1 MIHTSL
7 CPREKARRHVQRF
20 NKQQLRPAQRG
31 RRRRRGSLS
40 SAMAC
45 DAVKTKVEVEETVV
59 DEPVSPTG
67 QYFNSSVLSIG
78 ILAIFESD
86 VAIDDSPTMSTL
98 ESLFLPIHPRF
109 SSVMVKDDHGVRR
122 WKRVTLKLEDHVT
135 VPVFPAGLETYDDY
149 MRGYIS
155 NIAVEEFA
163 QSRPLWDLHILK
175 YPTKSAAGTMVFRI
189 HHALGDGFSLMSALF
204 TCFRRADDASLPLT
218 FPSSRATKPVNGSG
232 AWWRAWRN
240 VPRGLSVCMNTVRDL
255 GWSLLKTN
263 YLADDRTPV
272 RSEEAGVEFR
282 PMEISTVTL
291 SLDEVRHVKA
301 KLGGVSIATVNDVIS
316 GTIFYGTQLYLQAKA
331 PGSKEARVTA
341 LVLLNAR
348 MIASYQ
354 SSQEMTR
361 PDATNPWG
369 NNFGFLHVPIPVSGD
384 PDASDPVSF
393 VLKARQIIKA
403 KRSSLAVHLNG
414 RLLETIRKLRGAETA
429 ARYIHSTLRN
439 TSMTIS
445 NLAGPMEQMIIA
457 GHPVGS
463 FYFMTVGSP
472 QSLTVSVV
480 SYMGKLKVAM
490 GTEKGFIDAGLLVSC
505 MEKSFRR
512 ISEAAAAKRADH
524 ITLN

>member
-1 MIHTSL
+1 M
-7 CPREKARRHVQRF
+7 
-20 NKQQLRPAQRG
+20 QQLKPTQWG
-31 RRRRRGSLS
+31 RGSLL

-59 DEPVSPTG
+59 DDPVSPTG

-98 ESLFLPIHPRF
+98 ENLFLPVHPRF

-122 WKRVTLKLEDHVT
+122 WKRVALKLEDHVN

-149 MRGYIS
+149 IRGYIS
-155 NIAVEEFA
+155 DIAVAEFS

-204 TCFRRADDASLPLT
+204 SCFRRADDPSLPLT
-218 FPSSRATKPVNGSG
+218 FPSSRATKPVQGSG

-240 VPRGLSVCMNTVRDL
+240 VPRALSVCMNTVRDF

-263 YLADDRTPV
+263 YLADNWTPV
-272 RSEEAGVEFR
+272 RSKEAGVEFR

-301 KLGGVSIATVNDVIS
+301 KLGGTVNDVIS
-316 GTIFYGTQLYLQAKA
+316 GTIFYGTQLYFQAAA

-341 LVLLNAR
+341 LVLLNTR

-354 SSQEMTR
+354 SLKEMTG

-369 NNFGFLHVPIPVSGD
+369 NRFGFLHVPVPVSGN
-384 PDASDPVSF
+384 PDASDPLSF

-403 KRSSLAVHLNG
+403 KKNSLAVHLNG

-445 NLAGPMEQMIIA
+445 NLSGPMEQMIIA
-457 GHPVGS
+457 GHPIGS
-463 FYFMTVGSP
+463 FYFMTVGGP

-505 MEKSFRR
+505 MEQSFRR
-512 ISEAAAAKRADH
+512 ISEAAAGKRADRDS
-524 ITLN
+524 